1 MKSGLFIL
9 IVCLLFPAYVCAD
22 TSKHALEENRKLLHS
37 LDSLLEQQDLFVRVK
52 EERIKQLKMQYSR
65 VKDVKELYAMNR
77 MVYLEYRVYDAD
89 SALHYINKNIQLA
102 QQTNNR
108 TWEVVSLLEQSFV
121 LTSSGLLT
129 EALKAVSDIQ
139 PEELPQNLRSEYF
152 GRLCTLYSRLRDYS
166 SENSQLSEHYN
177 NLQKAFRD
185 SVYLTATPDEL
196 RYWNCRAWLYLG
208 TPEIEPVKQAFEENK
223 QTLSNDSRK
232 YSIATYNLSAIYRS
246 ENNESKYLE
255 NLILSAMADIRSVNG
270 DIGSLQEIAEYLFK
284 HGEIDRAYNYI
295 LYCSQKAML
304 FHNRVRIVKM
314 SHLQNQI
321 YKAYQE
327 QSRTQQKRLQASL
340 IAVSFLFLVLIGAFL
355 FIRKQMRRLK
365 EANLKLDSTNQKLSV
380 NMDALSTAHQRLE
393 EVNMQL
399 KDLNTQLQEVNDQ
412 LRESNYV
419 KEEYIGY
426 VFNICS
432 TYISK
437 LEEFRK
443 NINRKLKVGQI
454 EDVKAIT
461 DSSATASN
469 ELKEFYQNFDTIFL
483 HLYPDFVGDFNA
495 LLLPEERIE
504 LKEGELLNTELRIH
518 ALIRLGITDSVKIAD
533 FLHCSAQTVY
543 NNRLRTRNKIH
554 YPERRFYKCS
564 EKARKIQS
572 VSPALYYRF
581 HLKSLLPS
589 LSFSENNTN
598 NQAFIHFN
606 SLLRL
611 FTSQSK
617 QPLLRI
623 PLPQR
628 SKLKTYVNY

>member
-340 IAVSFLFLVLIGAFL
+340 IAVSFLFLVLIGALL

-365 EANLKLDSTNQKLSV
+365 EANLKLDNTNQKLSV

-454 EDVKAIT
+454 EDVKAMT

-543 NNRLRTRNKIH
+543 NNRLRTRNKSIISK
-554 YPERRFYKCS
+554 EDFINAVKKLGKYK
-564 EKARKIQS
+564 A
-572 VSPALYYRF
+572 
-581 HLKSLLPS
+581 
-589 LSFSENNTN
+589 
-598 NQAFIHFN
+598 
-606 SLLRL
+606 
-611 FTSQSK
+611 
-617 QPLLRI
+617 
-623 PLPQR
+623 
-628 SKLKTYVNY
+628 

>member
-9 IVCLLFPAYVCAD
+9 IVCLLFPTYVCAD

-102 QQTNNR
+102 QQTDNR

-284 HGEIDRAYNYI
+284 HGEIDRTYNYI

-443 NINRKLKVGQI
+443 SINRKLKVGQI
-454 EDVKAIT
+454 EDVKTMT

-543 NNRLRTRNKIH
+543 NNRLRTRNKSII
-554 YPERRFYKCS
+554 PKEDFINAVKKLGKYK
-564 EKARKIQS
+564 A
-572 VSPALYYRF
+572 
-581 HLKSLLPS
+581 
-589 LSFSENNTN
+589 
-598 NQAFIHFN
+598 
-606 SLLRL
+606 
-611 FTSQSK
+611 
-617 QPLLRI
+617 
-623 PLPQR
+623 
-628 SKLKTYVNY
+628 

>member
-177 NLQKAFRD
+177 NLQKTFRD

-270 DIGSLQEIAEYLFK
+270 DIGSLQEIADYLFK

-340 IAVSFLFLVLIGAFL
+340 IAVSFLFLVLIGALL

-483 HLYPDFVGDFNA
+483 HLYPDFVDDFNA

-543 NNRLRTRNKIH
+543 NNRLRTRNKSII
-554 YPERRFYKCS
+554 PKEDFINAVKKLGKYK
-564 EKARKIQS
+564 A
-572 VSPALYYRF
+572 
-581 HLKSLLPS
+581 
-589 LSFSENNTN
+589 
-598 NQAFIHFN
+598 
-606 SLLRL
+606 
-611 FTSQSK
+611 
-617 QPLLRI
+617 
-623 PLPQR
+623 
-628 SKLKTYVNY
+628 

>member
-304 FHNRVRIVKM
+304 FHNWVRIVKM

-543 NNRLRTRNKIH
+543 NNRLRTRNKSII
-554 YPERRFYKCS
+554 PKEDFINAVKKLGKYK
-564 EKARKIQS
+564 A
-572 VSPALYYRF
+572 
-581 HLKSLLPS
+581 
-589 LSFSENNTN
+589 
-598 NQAFIHFN
+598 
-606 SLLRL
+606 
-611 FTSQSK
+611 
-617 QPLLRI
+617 
-623 PLPQR
+623 
-628 SKLKTYVNY
+628 

>member
-327 QSRTQQKRLQASL
+327 QNRTQQKRLQASL

-355 FIRKQMRRLK
+355 FIRKQMHRLK

-454 EDVKAIT
+454 EDVKAMT

-543 NNRLRTRNKIH
+543 NNRLRIRNKSII
-554 YPERRFYKCS
+554 PKEDFINAVKKLGKYK
-564 EKARKIQS
+564 A
-572 VSPALYYRF
+572 
-581 HLKSLLPS
+581 
-589 LSFSENNTN
+589 
-598 NQAFIHFN
+598 
-606 SLLRL
+606 
-611 FTSQSK
+611 
-617 QPLLRI
+617 
-623 PLPQR
+623 
-628 SKLKTYVNY
+628 

>member
-208 TPEIEPVKQAFEENK
+208 TPKIEPVKQAFEENK

-321 YKAYQE
+321 NKAYQE

-454 EDVKAIT
+454 EDVKAMT

-543 NNRLRTRNKIH
+543 NNRLRTRNKSII
-554 YPERRFYKCS
+554 PKEDFINAVKKLGKYK
-564 EKARKIQS
+564 A
-572 VSPALYYRF
+572 
-581 HLKSLLPS
+581 
-589 LSFSENNTN
+589 
-598 NQAFIHFN
+598 
-606 SLLRL
+606 
-611 FTSQSK
+611 
-617 QPLLRI
+617 
-623 PLPQR
+623 
-628 SKLKTYVNY
+628 

>member
-314 SHLQNQI
+314 SHLQNQV

-412 LRESNYV
+412 LRESNQV

-454 EDVKAIT
+454 EDVKAMT

-543 NNRLRTRNKIH
+543 NNRLRTRNKSII
-554 YPERRFYKCS
+554 PKEDFINAVKKLGKYK
-564 EKARKIQS
+564 A
-572 VSPALYYRF
+572 
-581 HLKSLLPS
+581 
-589 LSFSENNTN
+589 
-598 NQAFIHFN
+598 
-606 SLLRL
+606 
-611 FTSQSK
+611 
-617 QPLLRI
+617 
-623 PLPQR
+623 
-628 SKLKTYVNY
+628 

>member
-185 SVYLTATPDEL
+185 SVYLTVTPDEL

-340 IAVSFLFLVLIGAFL
+340 IAVSFLFLVLIGALL

-365 EANLKLDSTNQKLSV
+365 EANLKLDNTNQKLSV

-454 EDVKAIT
+454 EDVKAMT

-543 NNRLRTRNKIH
+543 NNRLRTRNKSII
-554 YPERRFYKCS
+554 PKEDFINAVKKLGKYK
-564 EKARKIQS
+564 A
-572 VSPALYYRF
+572 
-581 HLKSLLPS
+581 
-589 LSFSENNTN
+589 
-598 NQAFIHFN
+598 
-606 SLLRL
+606 
-611 FTSQSK
+611 
-617 QPLLRI
+617 
-623 PLPQR
+623 
-628 SKLKTYVNY
+628 

>member
-1 MKSGLFIL
+1 MKSDLFIL
-9 IVCLLFPAYVCAD
+9 IICLLFPAYVCAD

-246 ENNESKYLE
+246 ENNDSKYLE

-443 NINRKLKVGQI
+443 NINRKLKVGQL
-454 EDVKAIT
+454 EDVKAMT

-483 HLYPDFVGDFNA
+483 HLYPDFVDDFNA

-543 NNRLRTRNKIH
+543 NNRLRTRNKSIISK
-554 YPERRFYKCS
+554 EDFINAVKKLGKYK
-564 EKARKIQS
+564 A
-572 VSPALYYRF
+572 
-581 HLKSLLPS
+581 
-589 LSFSENNTN
+589 
-598 NQAFIHFN
+598 
-606 SLLRL
+606 
-611 FTSQSK
+611 
-617 QPLLRI
+617 
-623 PLPQR
+623 
-628 SKLKTYVNY
+628 

>member
-196 RYWNCRAWLYLG
+196 RYWNCRAWLYMG

-393 EVNMQL
+393 EVNIQL
-399 KDLNTQLQEVNDQ
+399 KDLNTQLQEVNDK

-454 EDVKAIT
+454 EDVKAMT

-543 NNRLRTRNKIH
+543 NNRLRTRNKSII
-554 YPERRFYKCS
+554 PKEDFINAVKKLGKYK
-564 EKARKIQS
+564 A
-572 VSPALYYRF
+572 
-581 HLKSLLPS
+581 
-589 LSFSENNTN
+589 
-598 NQAFIHFN
+598 
-606 SLLRL
+606 
-611 FTSQSK
+611 
-617 QPLLRI
+617 
-623 PLPQR
+623 
-628 SKLKTYVNY
+628 

>member
-152 GRLCTLYSRLRDYS
+152 GRLCTLYSRLRDYF

-393 EVNMQL
+393 EANMQL

-454 EDVKAIT
+454 EDVKAMT

-543 NNRLRTRNKIH
+543 NNRLRTRNKSII
-554 YPERRFYKCS
+554 PKEDFINAVKKLGKYK
-564 EKARKIQS
+564 A
-572 VSPALYYRF
+572 
-581 HLKSLLPS
+581 
-589 LSFSENNTN
+589 
-598 NQAFIHFN
+598 
-606 SLLRL
+606 
-611 FTSQSK
+611 
-617 QPLLRI
+617 
-623 PLPQR
+623 
-628 SKLKTYVNY
+628 

>member
-196 RYWNCRAWLYLG
+196 RYWNCRAWLYMG

-365 EANLKLDSTNQKLSV
+365 EANLQLDSTNQKLSV

-393 EVNMQL
+393 EVNIQL

-454 EDVKAIT
+454 EDVKAMT

-543 NNRLRTRNKIH
+543 NNRLRTRNKSII
-554 YPERRFYKCS
+554 PKEDFINAVKKLGKYK
-564 EKARKIQS
+564 A
-572 VSPALYYRF
+572 
-581 HLKSLLPS
+581 
-589 LSFSENNTN
+589 
-598 NQAFIHFN
+598 
-606 SLLRL
+606 
-611 FTSQSK
+611 
-617 QPLLRI
+617 
-623 PLPQR
+623 
-628 SKLKTYVNY
+628 

>member
-1 MKSGLFIL
+1 MKSDLFIL
-9 IVCLLFPAYVCAD
+9 IVCLLFPAYACAD

-246 ENNESKYLE
+246 ENNDSKYLE

-355 FIRKQMRRLK
+355 SIRKQMHRLK

-454 EDVKAIT
+454 EDVKAMT

-543 NNRLRTRNKIH
+543 NNRLRTRNKSII
-554 YPERRFYKCS
+554 PKEDFINAVKKLGKYK
-564 EKARKIQS
+564 A
-572 VSPALYYRF
+572 
-581 HLKSLLPS
+581 
-589 LSFSENNTN
+589 
-598 NQAFIHFN
+598 
-606 SLLRL
+606 
-611 FTSQSK
+611 
-617 QPLLRI
+617 
-623 PLPQR
+623 
-628 SKLKTYVNY
+628 

>member
-9 IVCLLFPAYVCAD
+9 IVCLLFPAYVFAD

-52 EERIKQLKMQYSR
+52 EERIQQLKMQYSR

-77 MVYLEYRVYDAD
+77 MIYLEYRVYDAD

-129 EALKAVSDIQ
+129 EALKAVSDIR
-139 PEELPQNLRSEYF
+139 PEELPKNLRSEYF

-166 SENSQLSEHYN
+166 SENFQLSEYYN
-177 NLQKAFRD
+177 DLQKAFRD

-454 EDVKAIT
+454 EDVKAMT

-543 NNRLRTRNKIH
+543 NNRLRTRNKSII
-554 YPERRFYKCS
+554 PKEDFINAVKKLGKYK
-564 EKARKIQS
+564 A
-572 VSPALYYRF
+572 
-581 HLKSLLPS
+581 
-589 LSFSENNTN
+589 
-598 NQAFIHFN
+598 
-606 SLLRL
+606 
-611 FTSQSK
+611 
-617 QPLLRI
+617 
-623 PLPQR
+623 
-628 SKLKTYVNY
+628 

>member
-52 EERIKQLKMQYSR
+52 EERIQQLKMQYSR

-327 QSRTQQKRLQASL
+327 QNRTQQKRLQASL

-355 FIRKQMRRLK
+355 FIRKQMHRLK

-454 EDVKAIT
+454 EDVKAMT

-543 NNRLRTRNKIH
+543 NNRLRTRNKSII
-554 YPERRFYKCS
+554 PKEDFINAVKKLGKYK
-564 EKARKIQS
+564 A
-572 VSPALYYRF
+572 
-581 HLKSLLPS
+581 
-589 LSFSENNTN
+589 
-598 NQAFIHFN
+598 
-606 SLLRL
+606 
-611 FTSQSK
+611 
-617 QPLLRI
+617 
-623 PLPQR
+623 
-628 SKLKTYVNY
+628 

>member
-9 IVCLLFPAYVCAD
+9 IVCLLFPTYVCAD

-102 QQTNNR
+102 QQTDNR

-393 EVNMQL
+393 EANMQL

-543 NNRLRTRNKIH
+543 NNRLRTRNKSII
-554 YPERRFYKCS
+554 PKEDFINAVKKLGKYKG
-564 EKARKIQS
+564 
-572 VSPALYYRF
+572 
-581 HLKSLLPS
+581 
-589 LSFSENNTN
+589 
-598 NQAFIHFN
+598 
-606 SLLRL
+606 
-611 FTSQSK
+611 
-617 QPLLRI
+617 
-623 PLPQR
+623 
-628 SKLKTYVNY
+628 

>member
-65 VKDVKELYAMNR
+65 VKDIKELYAMNR

-177 NLQKAFRD
+177 NLQKTFRD

-295 LYCSQKAML
+295 LYCSQKAMF

-543 NNRLRTRNKIH
+543 NNRLRTRNKSII
-554 YPERRFYKCS
+554 PKEDFINAVKKLGKYK
-564 EKARKIQS
+564 A
-572 VSPALYYRF
+572 
-581 HLKSLLPS
+581 
-589 LSFSENNTN
+589 
-598 NQAFIHFN
+598 
-606 SLLRL
+606 
-611 FTSQSK
+611 
-617 QPLLRI
+617 
-623 PLPQR
+623 
-628 SKLKTYVNY
+628 

>member
-1 MKSGLFIL
+1 MKSDLFIL

-355 FIRKQMRRLK
+355 FIRKQMHRLK

-543 NNRLRTRNKIH
+543 NNRLRTRNKSII
-554 YPERRFYKCS
+554 PKEDFINAVKKLGKYK
-564 EKARKIQS
+564 A
-572 VSPALYYRF
+572 
-581 HLKSLLPS
+581 
-589 LSFSENNTN
+589 
-598 NQAFIHFN
+598 
-606 SLLRL
+606 
-611 FTSQSK
+611 
-617 QPLLRI
+617 
-623 PLPQR
+623 
-628 SKLKTYVNY
+628 

>member
-196 RYWNCRAWLYLG
+196 RYWNCRAWLYMG

-340 IAVSFLFLVLIGAFL
+340 IAVSFLFLVLIGALL

-365 EANLKLDSTNQKLSV
+365 EAYLKLDSTNQKLSV

-393 EVNMQL
+393 EVNIQL

-543 NNRLRTRNKIH
+543 NNRLRTRNKSII
-554 YPERRFYKCS
+554 PKEDFINAVKKLGKYK
-564 EKARKIQS
+564 A
-572 VSPALYYRF
+572 
-581 HLKSLLPS
+581 
-589 LSFSENNTN
+589 
-598 NQAFIHFN
+598 
-606 SLLRL
+606 
-611 FTSQSK
+611 
-617 QPLLRI
+617 
-623 PLPQR
+623 
-628 SKLKTYVNY
+628 

>member
-246 ENNESKYLE
+246 ENNDSKYLE

-380 NMDALSTAHQRLE
+380 NMDALSTAHQRLK

-443 NINRKLKVGQI
+443 NINRKLKVGQL
-454 EDVKAIT
+454 EDVKAMT

-543 NNRLRTRNKIH
+543 NNRLRTRNKSII
-554 YPERRFYKCS
+554 PKEDFINAVKKLGKYK
-564 EKARKIQS
+564 A
-572 VSPALYYRF
+572 
-581 HLKSLLPS
+581 
-589 LSFSENNTN
+589 
-598 NQAFIHFN
+598 
-606 SLLRL
+606 
-611 FTSQSK
+611 
-617 QPLLRI
+617 
-623 PLPQR
+623 
-628 SKLKTYVNY
+628 

>member
-9 IVCLLFPAYVCAD
+9 IVCLLFPAYACAD

-52 EERIKQLKMQYSR
+52 EERIQQLKMQYSR

-77 MVYLEYRVYDAD
+77 MIYLEYRVYDAD

-129 EALKAVSDIQ
+129 EALKAVSDIR

-166 SENSQLSEHYN
+166 SENFQLSEYYN
-177 NLQKAFRD
+177 DLQKAFRD
-185 SVYLTATPDEL
+185 SVYLSATPDEL

-454 EDVKAIT
+454 EDVKAMT

-543 NNRLRTRNKIH
+543 NNRLRTRNKSII
-554 YPERRFYKCS
+554 PKEDFINAVKKLGKYK
-564 EKARKIQS
+564 A
-572 VSPALYYRF
+572 
-581 HLKSLLPS
+581 
-589 LSFSENNTN
+589 
-598 NQAFIHFN
+598 
-606 SLLRL
+606 
-611 FTSQSK
+611 
-617 QPLLRI
+617 
-623 PLPQR
+623 
-628 SKLKTYVNY
+628 

>member
-340 IAVSFLFLVLIGAFL
+340 IAVSFLFLVLIGALL

-365 EANLKLDSTNQKLSV
+365 EANLKLDNTNQKLSV

-443 NINRKLKVGQI
+443 NINRKLKVGQL
-454 EDVKAIT
+454 EDVKAMT

-543 NNRLRTRNKIH
+543 NNRLRTRNKSII
-554 YPERRFYKCS
+554 PKEDFINAVKKLGKYK
-564 EKARKIQS
+564 A
-572 VSPALYYRF
+572 
-581 HLKSLLPS
+581 
-589 LSFSENNTN
+589 
-598 NQAFIHFN
+598 
-606 SLLRL
+606 
-611 FTSQSK
+611 
-617 QPLLRI
+617 
-623 PLPQR
+623 
-628 SKLKTYVNY
+628 

>member
-196 RYWNCRAWLYLG
+196 RYWNCRAWLYMG

-321 YKAYQE
+321 YKAHQE

-393 EVNMQL
+393 EVNIQL

-454 EDVKAIT
+454 EDVKAMT

-543 NNRLRTRNKIH
+543 NNRLRTRNKSII
-554 YPERRFYKCS
+554 PKEDFINAVKKLGKYK
-564 EKARKIQS
+564 A
-572 VSPALYYRF
+572 
-581 HLKSLLPS
+581 
-589 LSFSENNTN
+589 
-598 NQAFIHFN
+598 
-606 SLLRL
+606 
-611 FTSQSK
+611 
-617 QPLLRI
+617 
-623 PLPQR
+623 
-628 SKLKTYVNY
+628 

>member
-340 IAVSFLFLVLIGAFL
+340 IAVSFLFLVLIGALL

-454 EDVKAIT
+454 EDVKAMT

-543 NNRLRTRNKIH
+543 NNRLRTRNKSIISK
-554 YPERRFYKCS
+554 EDFINAVKKLGKYK
-564 EKARKIQS
+564 A
-572 VSPALYYRF
+572 
-581 HLKSLLPS
+581 
-589 LSFSENNTN
+589 
-598 NQAFIHFN
+598 
-606 SLLRL
+606 
-611 FTSQSK
+611 
-617 QPLLRI
+617 
-623 PLPQR
+623 
-628 SKLKTYVNY
+628 

>member
-196 RYWNCRAWLYLG
+196 RYWNCRAWLYMG

-304 FHNRVRIVKM
+304 FHNRVRMVKM

-393 EVNMQL
+393 EVNIQL

-454 EDVKAIT
+454 EDVKAMT

-543 NNRLRTRNKIH
+543 NNRFRTRNKSII
-554 YPERRFYKCS
+554 PKEDFINAVKKLGKYK
-564 EKARKIQS
+564 A
-572 VSPALYYRF
+572 
-581 HLKSLLPS
+581 
-589 LSFSENNTN
+589 
-598 NQAFIHFN
+598 
-606 SLLRL
+606 
-611 FTSQSK
+611 
-617 QPLLRI
+617 
-623 PLPQR
+623 
-628 SKLKTYVNY
+628 

>member
-177 NLQKAFRD
+177 NLQKAFQD

-340 IAVSFLFLVLIGAFL
+340 IAVSFLFLVLIGALL

-365 EANLKLDSTNQKLSV
+365 EANLKLDNTNQKLSV

-454 EDVKAIT
+454 EDVKAMT

-543 NNRLRTRNKIH
+543 NNRLRTRNKSII
-554 YPERRFYKCS
+554 PKEDFINAVKKLGKYK
-564 EKARKIQS
+564 A
-572 VSPALYYRF
+572 
-581 HLKSLLPS
+581 
-589 LSFSENNTN
+589 
-598 NQAFIHFN
+598 
-606 SLLRL
+606 
-611 FTSQSK
+611 
-617 QPLLRI
+617 
-623 PLPQR
+623 
-628 SKLKTYVNY
+628 

>member
-208 TPEIEPVKQAFEENK
+208 TPEIERVKQAFEENK

-314 SHLQNQI
+314 SHLQNQV

-340 IAVSFLFLVLIGAFL
+340 IAVSFLFFVLIGAFL

-454 EDVKAIT
+454 EDVKAMT
-461 DSSATASN
+461 DSSTTASN

-483 HLYPDFVGDFNA
+483 HLYPNFVGDFNA

-543 NNRLRTRNKIH
+543 NNRLRTRNKSII
-554 YPERRFYKCS
+554 PKEDFINAVKKLGKYK
-564 EKARKIQS
+564 A
-572 VSPALYYRF
+572 
-581 HLKSLLPS
+581 
-589 LSFSENNTN
+589 
-598 NQAFIHFN
+598 
-606 SLLRL
+606 
-611 FTSQSK
+611 
-617 QPLLRI
+617 
-623 PLPQR
+623 
-628 SKLKTYVNY
+628 

>member
-355 FIRKQMRRLK
+355 FIRKQMRWLK

-543 NNRLRTRNKIH
+543 NNRLRTRNKSII
-554 YPERRFYKCS
+554 PKEDFINAVKKLGKYK
-564 EKARKIQS
+564 A
-572 VSPALYYRF
+572 
-581 HLKSLLPS
+581 
-589 LSFSENNTN
+589 
-598 NQAFIHFN
+598 
-606 SLLRL
+606 
-611 FTSQSK
+611 
-617 QPLLRI
+617 
-623 PLPQR
+623 
-628 SKLKTYVNY
+628 

>member
-295 LYCSQKAML
+295 HYCSQKAKL

-454 EDVKAIT
+454 EDVKAMT

-543 NNRLRTRNKIH
+543 NNRLRTRNKSII
-554 YPERRFYKCS
+554 PKEDFINAVKKLGKYK
-564 EKARKIQS
+564 A
-572 VSPALYYRF
+572 
-581 HLKSLLPS
+581 
-589 LSFSENNTN
+589 
-598 NQAFIHFN
+598 
-606 SLLRL
+606 
-611 FTSQSK
+611 
-617 QPLLRI
+617 
-623 PLPQR
+623 
-628 SKLKTYVNY
+628 

>member
-196 RYWNCRAWLYLG
+196 RYWNCRAWLYMG

-393 EVNMQL
+393 EVNIQL

-454 EDVKAIT
+454 EDVKAMT

-495 LLLPEERIE
+495 LLLPKERIE

-543 NNRLRTRNKIH
+543 NNRLRTRNKSII
-554 YPERRFYKCS
+554 PKEDFINAVKKLGKYK
-564 EKARKIQS
+564 A
-572 VSPALYYRF
+572 
-581 HLKSLLPS
+581 
-589 LSFSENNTN
+589 
-598 NQAFIHFN
+598 
-606 SLLRL
+606 
-611 FTSQSK
+611 
-617 QPLLRI
+617 
-623 PLPQR
+623 
-628 SKLKTYVNY
+628 

>member
-121 LTSSGLLT
+121 LPSSGLLT

-543 NNRLRTRNKIH
+543 NNRLRTRNKSII
-554 YPERRFYKCS
+554 PKEDFINAVKKLGKYK
-564 EKARKIQS
+564 A
-572 VSPALYYRF
+572 
-581 HLKSLLPS
+581 
-589 LSFSENNTN
+589 
-598 NQAFIHFN
+598 
-606 SLLRL
+606 
-611 FTSQSK
+611 
-617 QPLLRI
+617 
-623 PLPQR
+623 
-628 SKLKTYVNY
+628 

>member
-246 ENNESKYLE
+246 ENNDSKYLE

-355 FIRKQMRRLK
+355 FIRKQMHRLK

-454 EDVKAIT
+454 EDVKAMT

-533 FLHCSAQTVY
+533 ILHCSAQTVY
-543 NNRLRTRNKIH
+543 NNRLRTRNKSII
-554 YPERRFYKCS
+554 PKEDFINAVKKLGKYK
-564 EKARKIQS
+564 A
-572 VSPALYYRF
+572 
-581 HLKSLLPS
+581 
-589 LSFSENNTN
+589 
-598 NQAFIHFN
+598 
-606 SLLRL
+606 
-611 FTSQSK
+611 
-617 QPLLRI
+617 
-623 PLPQR
+623 
-628 SKLKTYVNY
+628 

>member
-52 EERIKQLKMQYSR
+52 EKRIKQLKMQYSR

-393 EVNMQL
+393 EVNIQL

-454 EDVKAIT
+454 EDVKAMT

-543 NNRLRTRNKIH
+543 NNRLRTRNKSII
-554 YPERRFYKCS
+554 PKEDFINAVKKLGKYK
-564 EKARKIQS
+564 A
-572 VSPALYYRF
+572 
-581 HLKSLLPS
+581 
-589 LSFSENNTN
+589 
-598 NQAFIHFN
+598 
-606 SLLRL
+606 
-611 FTSQSK
+611 
-617 QPLLRI
+617 
-623 PLPQR
+623 
-628 SKLKTYVNY
+628 

>member
-37 LDSLLEQQDLFVRVK
+37 LDSLLGQQDLFVRVK

-196 RYWNCRAWLYLG
+196 RYWNCRAWLYMG

-393 EVNMQL
+393 EVNIQL

-454 EDVKAIT
+454 EDVKAMT

-543 NNRLRTRNKIH
+543 NNRLRTRNKSII
-554 YPERRFYKCS
+554 PKEDFINAVKKLGKYK
-564 EKARKIQS
+564 A
-572 VSPALYYRF
+572 
-581 HLKSLLPS
+581 
-589 LSFSENNTN
+589 
-598 NQAFIHFN
+598 
-606 SLLRL
+606 
-611 FTSQSK
+611 
-617 QPLLRI
+617 
-623 PLPQR
+623 
-628 SKLKTYVNY
+628 

>member
-1 MKSGLFIL
+1 MKSDLFIL
-9 IVCLLFPAYVCAD
+9 IVCLLFPAYACAD

-246 ENNESKYLE
+246 ENNDSKYLE

-295 LYCSQKAML
+295 LYCSQRAML

-355 FIRKQMRRLK
+355 FIRKQMHRLK

-454 EDVKAIT
+454 EDVKAMT

-543 NNRLRTRNKIH
+543 NNRLRTRNKSII
-554 YPERRFYKCS
+554 PKEDFINAVKKLGKYK
-564 EKARKIQS
+564 A
-572 VSPALYYRF
+572 
-581 HLKSLLPS
+581 
-589 LSFSENNTN
+589 
-598 NQAFIHFN
+598 
-606 SLLRL
+606 
-611 FTSQSK
+611 
-617 QPLLRI
+617 
-623 PLPQR
+623 
-628 SKLKTYVNY
+628 

>member
-355 FIRKQMRRLK
+355 FIRKQMHRLK

-454 EDVKAIT
+454 EDVKAMT

-543 NNRLRTRNKIH
+543 NNRLRTRNKSII
-554 YPERRFYKCS
+554 PKEDFINAVKKLGKYK
-564 EKARKIQS
+564 A
-572 VSPALYYRF
+572 
-581 HLKSLLPS
+581 
-589 LSFSENNTN
+589 
-598 NQAFIHFN
+598 
-606 SLLRL
+606 
-611 FTSQSK
+611 
-617 QPLLRI
+617 
-623 PLPQR
+623 
-628 SKLKTYVNY
+628 

>member
-393 EVNMQL
+393 EVNIQL

-543 NNRLRTRNKIH
+543 NNRLRTRNKSII
-554 YPERRFYKCS
+554 PKEDFINAVKKLGKYK
-564 EKARKIQS
+564 A
-572 VSPALYYRF
+572 
-581 HLKSLLPS
+581 
-589 LSFSENNTN
+589 
-598 NQAFIHFN
+598 
-606 SLLRL
+606 
-611 FTSQSK
+611 
-617 QPLLRI
+617 
-623 PLPQR
+623 
-628 SKLKTYVNY
+628 

>member
-340 IAVSFLFLVLIGAFL
+340 IAVSFLFLVLIGALL

-365 EANLKLDSTNQKLSV
+365 EANLKLDNTNQKLSV

-426 VFNICS
+426 VFNMCS
-432 TYISK
+432 LYINK
-437 LEEFRK
+437 QEEQRK
-443 NINRKLKVGQI
+443 MLARKIKTGQL
-454 EDVKAIT
+454 DDLYKTVN
-461 DSSATASN
+461 SSSFVAN
-469 ELKEFYQNFDTIFL
+469 ELKEFFYTFDSVFL
-483 HLYPDFVGDFNA
+483 KLYPKFIEQFNT
-495 LLLPEERIE
+495 LLQEDERICP
-504 LKEGELLNTELRIH
+504 KEGELLTPELRVF
-518 ALIRLGITDSVKIAD
+518 ALIRLGITDSGKIAN
-533 FLHCSAQTVY
+533 FLHYSAQTVY
-543 NNRLRTRNKIH
+543 NYRLKVRN
-554 YPERRFYKCS
+554 
-564 EKARKIQS
+564 
-572 VSPALYYRF
+572 
-581 HLKSLLPS
+581 KSLL
-589 LSFSENNTN
+589 
-598 NQAFIHFN
+598 
-606 SLLRL
+606 
-611 FTSQSK
+611 SK
-617 QPLLRI
+617 DEFMEAVQQI
-623 PLPQR
+623 G
-628 SKLKTYVNY
+628 